1 MNWTA
6 CAGRGWFDG
15 AMAVIEGVGFE
26 LERCRL
32 WALDVLGCSERMTAR
47 YISLRREVVEVKEQ
61 PVPRLGLDRVWTPR
75 PATANGRLRIEQS
88 QLGLKSGVE

>member
-1 MNWTA
+1 
-6 CAGRGWFDG
+6 
-15 AMAVIEGVGFE
+15 MAVIEGVGFE

-61 PVPRLGLDRVWTPR
+61 PVPRLGLDRV
-75 PATANGRLRIEQS
+75 
-88 QLGLKSGVE
+88 

>member
-1 MNWTA
+1 
-6 CAGRGWFDG
+6 
-15 AMAVIEGVGFE
+15 MAVIEGVGFE

-32 WALDVLGCSERMTAR
+32 WALVCWDVERMTAR